1 MFAKLAEYLTHQLE
15 NENVIMPER
24 RELYKYGFQNGLILA
39 LNFATSLLIGV
50 AFGKV
55 LSSVLLLAAYMPL
68 KSYAGGH
75 HSRSSERCYV
85 VSTLIMIVWLSLIK
99 FKHLSAS
106 CCAIMLVIGSAV
118 CIALA
123 PVEGEN
129 KPLDESEYRTY
140 RKRSL
145 VILCVEIIIWKML
158 TDVGE
163 TCSEIIPIVIFTEAV
178 MLVLG
183 EGAKLLKKLRG
194 A

>member
-1 MFAKLAEYLTHQLE
+1 
-15 NENVIMPER
+15 
-24 RELYKYGFQNGLILA
+24 
-39 LNFATSLLIGV
+39 
-50 AFGKV
+50 
-55 LSSVLLLAAYMPL
+55 
-68 KSYAGGH
+68 
-75 HSRSSERCYV
+75 
-85 VSTLIMIVWLSLIK
+85 
-99 FKHLSAS
+99 
-106 CCAIMLVIGSAV
+106 MLVIGSAV

-183 EGAKLLKKLRG
+183 EGAKLLKLRKNNQMKI
-194 A
+194 